1 MFGRFFVFLFGFGLS
16 VIGATFL
23 ILYLNLMTVGYSFTE
38 YVNFIIRRPELYYL
52 IIGLLI
58 ITITIMWKEDKKY
71 ELHLWYFS

>member
-71 ELHLWYFS
+71 ELHL